1 MISKKVHMN
10 DSSKSSFSRLISY
23 ITDSQEK
30 SNRIGDISITNCHS
44 DNLEWAKLEIKNT
57 QLLNVRAKSD
67 KTYHLLISFPPGENV
82 DKDTLS
88 AIEDELCSSLGYSEH
103 QRISVVHHDTDN
115 LHIHVAIN
123 KVHPTRL
130 TLHEPYNDYYIRN
143 NVCSMLEDKYNLQK
157 DNHVNERSASQSAA
171 MDMEKIAGIE
181 SLITYISK
189 LNLNDSKSWAELH
202 STLNENGLEIKL
214 RGNGLVFE
222 NIESGLTVK
231 ASSVGYSKSKLE
243 KKLGIFTPNK
253 NFKQSSRTYRKKP
266 IKSKVDTTELFL
278 KYKQN
283 NANLKNKR
291 NDLYKAA
298 RLNRDRLIQEA
309 KDRAKLKRT
318 LLKNTKNNPF
328 KKILY
333 KSIYSTLLNDIQKIK
348 ESYNKEILAAKNMK
362 PISWLQWL
370 QNEAKTGNKD
380 VLSVLRSRNSK
391 SNNPSHDNSI
401 YSEQCAYHEIIPG
414 IKIDNVT
421 KNGNII
427 YNVADSKIKDT
438 GAAILTSSDSTE
450 NGLAAA
456 ILMAK
461 HRYGQNLTVNGNDE
475 FKRKIANIV
484 VEKNINVNFSDPNLE
499 KYKNELLGDKNEHR
513 TGTKRHRESPAS
525 IRSRTRTRT
534 RTNTRTNSGK
544 RKFISRII
552 NIGRIALGTI
562 TGGSN
567 NMRNLS
573 ECNMASIERRSK
585 MLLQTNERDNLENNR
600 AGGADTLRRNVD
612 SGLDSGR
619 INVFGYDI
627 DNAAILAAN
636 KYIEERNEKAKKMF
650 DIKKHIQYNELNLGS
665 SGSSSYSYNG
675 IRYISGQALALFETD
690 NNSIAVV
697 PISKEIENKLRK
709 CSRGTLIT
717 INKSGGFNIKQNRRK
732 R

>member
-30 SNRIGDISITNCHS
+30 ANRIGYISITNCHS

-82 DKDTLS
+82 DKETLF

-171 MDMEKIAGIE
+171 RDMEKIAGIE

-231 ASSVGYSKSKLE
+231 SSSVGYSKSKLE

-333 KSIYSTLLNDIQKIK
+333 KSTHSTLLNDIQKIK

-370 QNEAKTGNKD
+370 QNEAKTGNKE
-380 VLSVLRSRNSK
+380 VLSVLRSRNSN

-499 KYKNELLGDKNEHR
+499 KYKNELLGDKDKNEHK

-525 IRSRTRTRT
+525 IRSRTNT
-534 RTNTRTNSGK
+534 RTNTRTNSGE

-562 TGGSN
+562 ARGSH

-573 ECNMASIERRSK
+573 ECDLASIERRSK

-600 AGGADTLRRNVD
+600 AGSTDTVRRNVD
-612 SGLDSGR
+612 SGR
-619 INVFGYDI
+619 VKVFGYDI

-636 KYIEERNEKAKKMF
+636 KYIGERNEKAKKIF
-650 DIKKHIQYNELNLGS
+650 DIKKYIQYNELNLGK
-665 SGSSSYSYNG
+665 SSSYSYNG

-697 PISKEIENKLRK
+697 PVSKEIENKLRK

-717 INKSGGFNIKQNRRK
+717 INKSGRFNIKQRRK

>member
-23 ITDSQEK
+23 ITDSQGK
-30 SNRIGDISITNCHS
+30 SNRVGHISITNCHS

-57 QLLNVRAKSD
+57 QLLNVRANSD

-88 AIEDELCSSLGYSEH
+88 AIEDELCSSLGFSEH

-115 LHIHVAIN
+115 LHLHVAIN
-123 KVHPTRL
+123 KIHPTKL

-157 DNHVNERSASQSAA
+157 DNHVNERSASQNAA
-171 MDMEKIAGIE
+171 RNMEKIAGIE

-189 LNLNDSKSWAELH
+189 LNLDDSKSWAELH
-202 STLNENGLEIKL
+202 STLNDNGLEIKL
-214 RGNGLVFE
+214 RGNGVVFE

-231 ASSVGYSKSKLE
+231 GSSVGYSKSKLE
-243 KKLGIFTPNK
+243 KKLGLFTPNK

-278 KYKQN
+278 RYKQN

-291 NDLYKAA
+291 NDLYKNA

-333 KSIYSTLLNDIQKIK
+333 KSIYSTLLNDIQNIQT
-348 ESYNKEILAAKNMK
+348 SYNKEILAAKNIK

-370 QNEAKTGNKD
+370 QNEAKTGDKE

-391 SNNPSHDNSI
+391 SNNPDNSI
-401 YSEQCAYHEIIPG
+401 YSEQCAYQEIIPG

-421 KNGNII
+421 KNGNIV

-438 GAAILTSSDSTE
+438 GAAILTSSDSTK

-461 HRYGQNLTVNGNDE
+461 YRYGQNLTVNGNDE
-475 FKRKIANIV
+475 YKRKIVNIV
-484 VEKNINVNFSDPNLE
+484 VEKNIDVNFSDPDLE
-499 KYKNELLGDKNEHR
+499 KYKNELLGDKNEQR
-513 TGTKRHRESPAS
+513 TGIKRHRESSPS
-525 IRSRTRTRT
+525 IRSRATRANRNTRT
-534 RTNTRTNSGK
+534 RTNSGQ
-544 RKFISRII
+544 RKFISRVN
-552 NIGRIALGTI
+552 NIGGIALGTI
-562 TGGSN
+562 AGGSH

-573 ECNMASIERRSK
+573 ECNLASIERRSEV
-585 MLLQTNERDNLENNR
+585 LLQTNARSNLENDR
-600 AGGADTLRRNVD
+600 TGRSYTVRWNVD
-612 SGLDSGR
+612 SGR
-619 INVFGYDI
+619 VKVFGYDI
-627 DNAAILAAN
+627 DSAAILAAN
-636 KYIEERNEKAKKMF
+636 KYIEERNEKSKKII
-650 DIKKHIQYNELNLGS
+650 DIKEHIQYNELNS
-665 SGSSSYSYNG
+665 FTSYYSYNG
-675 IRYISGQALALFETD
+675 IRYISGHALALFETD

-697 PISKEIENKLRK
+697 PVSKEIENKLRK

-717 INKSGGFNIKQNRRK
+717 INKSGKFNIQQNRRK
-732 R
+732 L

>member
-10 DSSKSSFSRLISY
+10 DISKSSFSRLVSY
-23 ITDSQEK
+23 MTDSQEK
-30 SNRIGDISITNCHS
+30 ANRIGDISITNCHS

-157 DNHVNERSASQSAA
+157 DNHVNERSASQNAA
-171 MDMEKIAGIE
+171 RDMEKIAGIE

-202 STLNENGLEIKL
+202 STLNDNGLEIKL

-231 ASSVGYSKSKLE
+231 SSSVGYSKSKLE

-291 NDLYKAA
+291 NDLYKNA

-348 ESYNKEILAAKNMK
+348 KSYNKEILAAKNMK
-362 PISWLQWL
+362 PVSWLQWL
-370 QNEAKTGNKD
+370 QNEAKTGNKE

-391 SNNPSHDNSI
+391 SNNPSSDNSI

-438 GAAILTSSDSTE
+438 GAAILTSSDSTK

-461 HRYGQNLTVNGNDE
+461 YRYGQNLTVNGNDE

-513 TGTKRHRESPAS
+513 TGTKRHRESPPS
-525 IRSRTRTRT
+525 IRSRAESRTRTRT
-534 RTNTRTNSGK
+534 NSGQ

-552 NIGRIALGTI
+552 NIGRIVLGTI
-562 TGGSN
+562 AVGSH
-567 NMRNLS
+567 NMRKLS

-585 MLLQTNERDNLENNR
+585 VLLQTNERDNLENNR
-600 AGGADTLRRNVD
+600 TGSADTVRRNVD
-612 SGLDSGR
+612 SGR
-619 INVFGYDI
+619 VKVFGYDV
-627 DNAAILAAN
+627 DSAAILAAN

-650 DIKKHIQYNELNLGS
+650 DIKKHIQYNELD
-665 SGSSSYSYNG
+665 SGSTSYSYNG
-675 IRYISGQALALFETD
+675 IRYINGQPLALFETD

-697 PISKEIENKLRK
+697 PVSKEIENKLRK